1 MSNIGIDEKEFE
13 ILKVVLAAHP
23 TWPADSVH
31 AFVAKVLEPYRP
43 KPPADE
49 KLAWPI
55 EVLDRSPY
63 FTMRLRNVLLAEGA
77 YTLGDVLRMRE
88 IEWLKTPNMGKKSLN
103 DLKQCLS
110 LFALQLRT

>member
-49 KLAWPI
+49 KLAWPM

-63 FTMRLRNVLLAEGA
+63 FTMRLKNILLAEGA
-77 YTLGDVLRMRE
+77 YTLGDILKMRE
-88 IEWLKTPNMGKKSLN
+88 IEWLKVPNMGRRSLN
-103 DLKQCLS
+103 DLKECL
-110 LFALQLRT
+110 ALHGLTLRT

>member
-23 TWPADSVH
+23 TWTAESVH

-43 KPPADE
+43 KPVED
-49 KLAWPI
+49 KLEWPI
-55 EVLDRSPY
+55 EVLGRSRH
-63 FTMRLRNVLLAEGA
+63 FTMRLRNILLAEGA

-88 IEWLKTPNMGKKSLN
+88 IEWLKTPNMGRRSLN
-103 DLKQCLS
+103 DLKECLAIHG
-110 LFALQLRT
+110 LTLRT